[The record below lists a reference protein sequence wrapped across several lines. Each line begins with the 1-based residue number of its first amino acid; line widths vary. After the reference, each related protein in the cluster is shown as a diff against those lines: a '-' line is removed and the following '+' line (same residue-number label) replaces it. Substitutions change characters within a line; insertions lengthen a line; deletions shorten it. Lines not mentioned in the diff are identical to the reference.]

1 MFARRSKDYQK
12 LSDSRKYQMKYRDAV
27 SSLVINDVMDRD
39 AGNYTCE
46 ASNVHGYAT
55 STAALKIR
63 GINYYSM
70 VLYL

>member
-1 MFARRSKDYQK
+1 MIFVRSKNYQR
-12 LSDSRKYQMKYRDAV
+12 LGDSLKYQMKYRDATA
-27 SSLVINDVMDRD
+27 SLVINDVVERD

-63 GINYYSM
+63 GTKIANFS
-70 VLYL
+70 